1 MTHSWL
7 NQYLLFDFIKTLLI
21 IAEIKIGYKAD
32 VGHSL
37 GIHCCLFFRALKKL
51 LCRIYGHF

>member
-7 NQYLLFDFIKTLLI
+7 NQYLLFDFIKTFLI
-21 IAEIKIGYKAD
+21 ISEIKIGYKAD

-37 GIHCCLFFRALKKL
+37 GIHCCVFFRALKKL
-51 LCRIYGHF
+51 LRRIYWHF